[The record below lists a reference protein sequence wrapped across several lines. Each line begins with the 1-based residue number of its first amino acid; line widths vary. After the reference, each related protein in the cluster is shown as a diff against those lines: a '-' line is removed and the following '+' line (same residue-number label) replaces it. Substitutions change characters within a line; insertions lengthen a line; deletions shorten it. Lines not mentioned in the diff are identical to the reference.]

1 MLSSSTD
8 SNGVVRLRSCNE
20 ESTNNVEE
28 DGKEVLFDTGARL
41 SNRTSRVFT

>member
-1 MLSSSTD
+1 MLSSTTD

-20 ESTNNVEE
+20 ESTNAEE

-41 SNRTSRVFT
+41 SNRTSRMFT